1 MTTQKKV
8 SRCDLL
14 AEASALTSQDRNEE
28 YGDPVDNMT
37 HIADI
42 FNAITGHQLKPSDV
56 PILHVAT
63 KLARRRT
70 SPLKKDHYVD
80 TMAYMGIAY
89 ECELE
94 EKNENTLLNSRCIG
108 IGQDNSS

>member
-1 MTTQKKV
+1 MKKKAN
-8 SRCDLL
+8 RLDLL
-14 AEASALTSQDRNEE
+14 AEASALTAQDRNKE

-63 KLARRRT
+63 KLARKRT

-80 TMAYMGIAY
+80 IMAYTGIAY

-94 EKNENTLLNSRCIG
+94 EKNEDS
-108 IGQDNSS
+108 DS